1 MNESTVEC
9 EVLEMQKCQDRLRC
23 LEELTEFTTNCK
35 NQLDELIETLGWT
48 REKAQSQESIEVCP
62 YDPNHRVPSRRM
74 EKHKA
79 SCQLSKMGYSQEE
92 QAEMLDP
99 SVCYEKSNITCFTM
113 DKHTQQQV
121 ILQARA
127 SAPPLRMEG
136 LYSQGEFSKDP
147 PDVPQNHKRATSDL
161 TVADRLALYD
171 HVTRVTSQQ
180 KEQAEASNNEDLY
193 IDLVAK
199 LKKGDDQNGPK
210 SHLELMAEMRDYKR
224 RRQSYRAKNVHITKK
239 SYTEVVR
246 EVIEVHSG
254 ELARQWKDEQREVE
268 KLGETKR
275 NSHRRRSEDRRSP
288 STESR
293 HSHVGPR
300 EGHRKSHRSTER
312 SRAVSKEHSRAGSK
326 ELNRAGSKERS
337 RAGSKERSRAGSKER
352 SRAGSKERSRAGSKE
367 RSREP
372 SQEHRQKESKKKR
385 KRDSRSPD
393 ERHHDKKK
401 KKKKKDDK
409 EKEKEK

>member
-1 MNESTVEC
+1 MNDSPVEC

-23 LEELTEFTTNCK
+23 LKELTEFTANCK

-48 REKAQSQESIEVCP
+48 REKAQSQESMEVCP

-99 SVCYEKSNITCFTM
+99 SVCYEKSNITCFNM
-113 DKHTQQQV
+113 DRHTQQQV

-127 SAPPLRMEG
+127 NAPPLRMEG

-254 ELARQWKDEQREVE
+254 ELARQWKDEQKEVE

-293 HSHVGPR
+293 HSHIGPR
-300 EGHRKSHRSTER
+300 EGHRKRHRST
-312 SRAVSKEHSRAGSK
+312 
-326 ELNRAGSKERS
+326 
-337 RAGSKERSRAGSKER
+337 
-352 SRAGSKERSRAGSKE
+352 ERSRAGSKE

-401 KKKKKDDK
+401 KKKKKKDDK
-409 EKEKEK
+409 EKEK